1 MRAMTVIWAE
11 SYETGN
17 FDIDQQHRE
26 LLALVDEL
34 ECAESESKDALF
46 RVLDHVM
53 DFTVTHFSR
62 EEDLMIEVDYP
73 LPARDQMIEQ
83 HKEFVAYVRLRFI
96 EFRGGELVSVM
107 PLQAFLVGWLTL
119 HEFGLDR
126 ALADFIRA
134 REA

>member
-1 MRAMTVIWAE
+1 MAVIWAE

-17 FDIDQQHRE
+17 ADIDQQHRE
-26 LLALVDEL
+26 LLDLVDEL
-34 ECAESESKDALF
+34 EAAEGESQDALF

-62 EEDLMIEVDYP
+62 EEDLMAEVGYP
-73 LPARDQMIEQ
+73 SPAREEMIEQ
-83 HKEFVAYVRLRFI
+83 HREFVAYARLRFI
-96 EFRGGELVSVM
+96 EFRDGELVSVM

-126 ALADFIRA
+126 MLADFIRSQDA
-134 REA
+134 